1 MANESVK
8 SIKKESNETTLEIQ
22 KYIDTF
28 NKELE
33 ENDETLLEISQLEE
47 SGETEEQG
55 TYFVDE
61 DGQFYFQPANADN
74 VEYEEK
80 APEEVLIPDQDEN
93 FEEGTNEELSYVY
106 IVQEDSETVAN
117 EQEVEND
124 MTIYDFE
131 DENSAEEVEVD
142 PEPEDDKSQV
152 LKVKVPAG
160 KGNKIFQCS
169 MCNYSNTKRFLLS
182 RHIRIHSDERPH
194 KCSVCAKGF
203 RFVAVIFLIIGLL
216 GYLVVY

>member
-1 MANESVK
+1 MANASVK
-8 SIKKESNETTLEIQ
+8 SIKKESNETKLEIQ
-22 KYIDTF
+22 QYIDTF

-47 SGETEEQG
+47 QNETEEQG

-61 DGQFYFQPANADN
+61 EGQFYFQPANVDSI
-74 VEYEEK
+74 EYEDK
-80 APEEVLIPDQDEN
+80 TQEEVVIAEQDEN
-93 FEEGTNEELSYVY
+93 YEEGTNEELSYVY
-106 IVQEDSETVAN
+106 IVQEENEVPN

-131 DENSAEEVEVD
+131 DENSADEVEVD
-142 PEPEDDKSQV
+142 QEPEDDKSQV
-152 LKVKVPAG
+152 LKMKVPVG

-203 RFVAVIFLIIGLL
+203 RFVAQTFFN
-216 GYLVVY
+216 

>member
-1 MANESVK
+1 MANA
-8 SIKKESNETTLEIQ
+8 IKKESNETTLEIQ

-47 SGETEEQG
+47 QNETEEQG

-61 DGQFYFQPANADN
+61 DGQFYFQPANAEN
-74 VEYEEK
+74 VEYGEK
-80 APEEVLIPDQDEN
+80 TPEEVVIADQDEN
-93 FEEGTNEELSYVY
+93 LEEGNNEELSYVY
-106 IVQEDSETVAN
+106 IVQEENEVSN
-117 EQEVEND
+117 EQEVENN

-131 DENSAEEVEVD
+131 DENSGDEVEVD

-152 LKVKVPAG
+152 LKVKVPAV
-160 KGNKIFQCS
+160 KGSKVFQCS

-203 RFVAVIFLIIGLL
+203 RFVAEMFF
-216 GYLVVY
+216 